1 MVVEEATSPTP
12 TYVALADSALRYAA
26 DRTPKERQL
35 IEAFHAVAHA
45 DFPRARTLYAAL
57 LRRDSMLADAWGG
70 LGAASELD
78 LTLRRDERGREY
90 LPASPA
96 IALRAY
102 ERALD
107 LDASDH
113 RIYLQ
118 IARLMMLASLD
129 ENNLLPAFREPPPGA
144 INTVM
149 LRTPARRYNLLLV
162 GDSLVT
168 VPAES
173 LLIRY
178 GTARVDSLRAVAR
191 GRARDVLQR
200 WIAIAP
206 DEGQAQLMLAS
217 LQYYDRHYDAV
228 LEALDAA
235 EKHDV
240 ATPVPFPIQRL
251 AVLLEAHRF
260 AAADPLADSINAARA
275 NGAPLSGLLLG
286 ALANTLL
293 VHGRIQAAERLADSA
308 FTAVRQ
314 FETSPSLRRQME
326 LRRVASPLRL
336 AAKLDRV
343 SRPAL
348 ASGIAEIERLVAAA
362 PEGERGELLLRGGMP
377 IMMAAASLGDTALL
391 ATWRARIGSDSLK
404 SLEAWAAVVAGDRTA
419 AARRYA
425 AAAGDTSSQP
435 THVFALARV
444 AEALGRRAEALAR
457 YQRLDSLEYDGSGP
471 AGSDWALLVRS
482 YGLRGAAYEAAG
494 DTARARQNYR
504 RFVDLWRE
512 ADRPLQEERER
523 ALAALAGLDRSDTRR

>member
-1 MVVEEATSPTP
+1 
-12 TYVALADSALRYAA
+12 
-26 DRTPKERQL
+26 
-35 IEAFHAVAHA
+35 
-45 DFPRARTLYAAL
+45 
-57 LRRDSMLADAWGG
+57 
-70 LGAASELD
+70 
-78 LTLRRDERGREY
+78 
-90 LPASPA
+90 
-96 IALRAY
+96 
-102 ERALD
+102 
-107 LDASDH
+107 
-113 RIYLQ
+113 
-118 IARLMMLASLD
+118 
-129 ENNLLPAFREPPPGA
+129 
-144 INTVM
+144 
-149 LRTPARRYNLLLV
+149 
-162 GDSLVT
+162 
-168 VPAES
+168 
-173 LLIRY
+173 
-178 GTARVDSLRAVAR
+178 
-191 GRARDVLQR
+191 
-200 WIAIAP
+200 
-206 DEGQAQLMLAS
+206 
-217 LQYYDRHYDAV
+217 
-228 LEALDAA
+228 
-235 EKHDV
+235 
-240 ATPVPFPIQRL
+240 
-251 AVLLEAHRF
+251 
-260 AAADPLADSINAARA
+260 
-275 NGAPLSGLLLG
+275 
-286 ALANTLL
+286 
-293 VHGRIQAAERLADSA
+293 
-308 FTAVRQ
+308 
-314 FETSPSLRRQME
+314 
-326 LRRVASPLRL
+326 
-336 AAKLDRV
+336 V